1 MIFKSVSLFIPL
13 FFSCFILTAQ
23 DKCPV
28 RFGHITPQDFDISPY
43 HVDTSASGVIIADV
57 GNSTFETNSNGGF
70 SLLFKHQ
77 RRLKI
82 INKNG
87 FDLAS
92 VEIPLYFKDG
102 RGEQLESLE
111 AATYNLEDGKVVK
124 IKLSNDAIFDVKEQK
139 NYIKKKFTMP
149 ALKEGSIVEYSY
161 TIKSDYIVNLQSWR
175 FQGDYPR
182 IWSEY
187 EADIPEFFKYVIL
200 AQGYEGFYKKTE
212 VPHTESYI
220 VHSSGDITNTSTLN
234 GNAIDHKWVMRN
246 IPALKEEKF
255 TTSIN
260 NFIAKIEFQL
270 SSVQFPDQFPRDYMG
285 TWEGASDDLLKADD
299 FGNALDKNNGWLTD
313 DINSIIAGATT
324 DIEKARNIYY
334 YVKNNVK
341 CSTDD
346 NGIWLNKSLKDV
358 FKTKNGNVADVNLLL
373 VTMLRHENLLAD
385 AVILSTTENGYTSPY
400 YPKISKFNYVICQLQ
415 VQGKIYYLDATKS
428 YLGFGKLCADNYNG
442 HALVI
447 NKEATPIYFMA
458 DSLKEKKISIATI
471 TFDSG
476 KWICSV
482 QSDPGYY
489 ESSDIREK
497 ISDKG
502 KDEYIAKIKSMY
514 TDNASVTDIKFKD
527 LDSCEMPLQLSYKIA
542 IDEDPSS
549 NIIYFDPMLKEGH
562 DENYFK
568 SAVRKYP
575 VEMPY
580 SIDETY
586 DMNLSIPQ
594 GYIVD
599 ELPQSTKVLF
609 NNEDEGFFEYTIA
622 QTTSTTVS
630 LRSHIKLAHAIF
642 IPADYE
648 TLRNFFDVIVK
659 KHSEQIVFKKKT
671 S

>member
-1 MIFKSVSLFIPL
+1 MNIKFSTVLIAIIFSAIAVS
-13 FFSCFILTAQ
+13 AQ

-28 RFGHITPQDFDISPY
+28 KFGHITPQDFDISPY
-43 HVDTSASGVIIADV
+43 HVDTSANGVIIADV
-57 GNSTFETNSNGGF
+57 GYSTFETNSNGGF

-87 FDLAS
+87 FDLAN
-92 VEIPLYFKDG
+92 VVIPLYFKDG

-124 IKLSNDAIFDVKEQK
+124 TKLSNDAVFDVKEQK

-161 TIKSDYIVNLQSWR
+161 TIKSDYIFNFQSWL

-200 AQGYEGFYKKTE
+200 AQGYEAFYKKTE
-212 VPHTESYI
+212 VTHAESYT
-220 VHSSGDITNTSTLN
+220 VHSATDITNTTTLN

-246 IPALKEEKF
+246 VPALKEEKF

-285 TWEGASDDLLKADD
+285 TWDGTSDDLLKSAD
-299 FGNALDKNNGWLTD
+299 FGDALDKNNGWLAD
-313 DINSIIAGATT
+313 DIKFITAGTTT

-334 YVKNNVK
+334 YVKSNIK
-341 CSTDD
+341 CSTDEND
-346 NGIWLNKSLKDV
+346 IWLNKSLKDV
-358 FKTKNGNVADVNLLL
+358 FKTKSGNVADVNLLL
-373 VTMLRHENLLAD
+373 VAMLRHENLLAD
-385 AVILSTTENGYTSPY
+385 PVILSTTENGYTSPY

-415 VQGKIYYLDATKS
+415 VQGKTYYLDATKS

-442 HALVI
+442 HARVI
-447 NKEATPIYFMA
+447 NKEATPVYFMA
-458 DSLKEKKISIATI
+458 DSLKEKKMSIATI
-471 TFDSG
+471 TFDSA
-476 KWICSV
+476 KWVCSLE
-482 QSDPGYY
+482 SDPGYC

-502 KDEYIAKIKSMY
+502 KDEYITKIKSMY

-527 LDSCEMPLQLSYKIA
+527 LDSSEKPLQLSYKIA
-542 IDEDPSS
+542 IDGDPSS

-586 DMNLSIPQ
+586 VMNLFIPK
-594 GYIVD
+594 GYVVD

-609 NNEDEGFFEYTIA
+609 KNEDEGFFEYRIA

-630 LRSHIKLAHAIF
+630 LCSHIKLAHAIF
-642 IPADYE
+642 TPADYE
-648 TLRNFFDVIVK
+648 TLRDFFDVVVK
-659 KHSEQIVFKKKT
+659 KQSEQIVFKKKT
-671 S
+671 P